1 MLSKR
6 SKTHFYISFIL
17 FTSNGNAYA
26 LYFDNNYRVPIQ
38 QHPLESAL
46 TGPVCKRL
54 KLILPNNHWACV
66 HGKLFIDLA
75 IAEWFRCARCNFTM
89 NSGAV
94 DKPVNIG
101 TVLFIAT
108 YHITI

>member
-6 SKTHFYISFIL
+6 SRTHFYISFIL

-26 LYFDNNYRVPIQ
+26 LYFDNKLPGADSTTPID
-38 QHPLESAL
+38 SAP
-46 TGPVCKRL
+46 TGPVCKRR

-101 TVLFIAT
+101 TVLFI
-108 YHITI
+108 